1 MGGPASNGISRA
13 PLYLGSVSEVLR
25 LSSTRLSLSLACFSN
40 TVRLDLDFFTLRIFG
55 RRSLTVPLPRFQQRL
70 PACTGAVWAVP
81 FSLTTTGGSS
91 SISFPPGTEM
101 FHFSGFLSILESR
114 NCFRGVAPFRYP
126 RVDACL
132 RLSAAFRSLL
142 RLSSAVSA
150 KASVIC
156 PLYLNLIRFRPIW
169 LSRRLCLYG
178 SCLSDKVNNST

>member
-81 FSLTTTGGSS
+81 FSLTTTGGIS

-101 FHFSGFLSILESR
+101 FHFSGFLT
-114 NCFRGVAPFRYP
+114 FRCLGIAPEGLPHSDTRGSKPACGSPRLFAACCVFR
-126 RVDACL
+126 RQ
-132 RLSAAFRSLL
+132 
-142 RLSSAVSA
+142 
-150 KASVIC
+150 
-156 PLYLNLIRFRPIW
+156 
-169 LSRRLCLYG
+169 
-178 SCLSDKVNNST
+178 

>member
-81 FSLTTTGGSS
+81 FSLTTTGGIS

-101 FHFSGFLSILESR
+101 FHFSGFLT
-114 NCFRGVAPFRYP
+114 FRCLGIAPEGLPHSETRGSMPACGSP
-126 RVDACL
+126 RLFAACCVFH
-132 RLSAAFRSLL
+132 RQ
-142 RLSSAVSA
+142 
-150 KASVIC
+150 
-156 PLYLNLIRFRPIW
+156 
-169 LSRRLCLYG
+169 
-178 SCLSDKVNNST
+178 